1 MVRVWTRQ
9 KKSVLEELRKTGR
22 YTAKRKYIEM
32 DLTEHAAL
40 VLEAYDWLVAN
51 GPDVA
56 GRPKD
61 VEYPVWV
68 VFSRGTAM
76 IPGEGEVVLELS
88 LEPEQITH
96 INIEKWGT
104 ILNYSYI
111 PENEQDARRHQEI
124 LDNLGV
130 GDAQAYMSRFYPE
143 LKREI
148 RESWK
153 RLFDLSIILGND
165 MEYGTIWEIRREWV
179 TGVTE

>member
-1 MVRVWTRQ
+1 
-9 KKSVLEELRKTGR
+9 
-22 YTAKRKYIEM
+22 
-32 DLTEHAAL
+32 
-40 VLEAYDWLVAN
+40 
-51 GPDVA
+51 
-56 GRPKD
+56 
-61 VEYPVWV
+61 
-68 VFSRGTAM
+68 M

-153 RLFDLSIILGND
+153 RLFDPSIILGND

-179 TGVTE
+179 TGVTG

>member
-1 MVRVWTRQ
+1 MDQTARPGAHRLGGDGALHRQAPVRGAGEWG
-9 KKSVLEELRKTGR
+9 LRP
-22 YTAKRKYIEM
+22 I
-32 DLTEHAAL
+32 

-56 GRPKD
+56 GRPK
-61 VEYPVWV
+61 EWNIRFGWY
-68 VFSRGTAM
+68 FREGHQ

-153 RLFDLSIILGND
+153 RLFDPSIILGND